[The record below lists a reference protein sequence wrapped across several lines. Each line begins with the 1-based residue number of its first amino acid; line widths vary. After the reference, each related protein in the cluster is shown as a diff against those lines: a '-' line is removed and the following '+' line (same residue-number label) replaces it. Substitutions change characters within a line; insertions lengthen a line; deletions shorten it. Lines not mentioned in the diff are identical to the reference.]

1 MLQIYFLYICTGAA
15 AGFFAGLLGIG
26 GGLVVVP
33 LLTLIFSIQGDMSPE
48 LAMHVALGTSLSS
61 ILFTAVSSSRAHARR
76 KSVLWNYV
84 RGMAPAIALGTLS
97 GSFLAAGMSGAGL
110 KIFFVCFL
118 LVVAT
123 QMLMDFYPRAR
134 QNAPGTGGLSLAG
147 FAIGGVSSL
156 VGLGGGSLS
165 VPFLR
170 WCGVEIHKAVGTSS
184 ALSWPI
190 AIAGSI
196 GYIWTG
202 WDQPGLPA
210 WSLGYTR
217 GTATLGIAC
226 TSIFFAPLG
235 ARLAH
240 ALPVGTLRKVFAVFL
255 YITAARML
263 WSIIA

>member
-118 LVVAT
+118 LVVAHANAYGLLS
-123 QMLMDFYPRAR
+123 QSAAKRAGHGR
-134 QNAPGTGGLSLAG
+134 AEPCGFCHRRSFQPG
-147 FAIGGVSSL
+147 
-156 VGLGGGSLS
+156 
-165 VPFLR
+165 
-170 WCGVEIHKAVGTSS
+170 GTRRRKPVRALS
-184 ALSWPI
+184 ALVR
-190 AIAGSI
+190 
-196 GYIWTG
+196 
-202 WDQPGLPA
+202 
-210 WSLGYTR
+210 R
-217 GTATLGIAC
+217 GNPQSGGNV
-226 TSIFFAPLG
+226 FRPV
-235 ARLAH
+235 LAH
-240 ALPVGTLRKVFAVFL
+240 RHRGKHRLYLDRLGSARPSGMVSRLYQRDGHAGHRLHQHLFCSPGRKAGPCPAVGTLRKVFAVFL

>member
-1 MLQIYFLYICTGAA
+1 MPQIYFLYICTGAA
-15 AGFFAGLLGIG
+15 AGFFSGLLGIG

-33 LLTLIFSIQGDMSPE
+33 LLTLIFSMQGDMSPN

-84 RGMAPAIALGTLS
+84 RGMAPAITLGTLA

-110 KIFFVCFL
+110 RIFFVCFL
-118 LVVAT
+118 FAVAT

-134 QNAPGTGGLSLAG
+134 HTPPGMAGLSIAG
-147 FAIGGVSSL
+147 LVIGGVSSL

-170 WCGVEIHKAVGTSS
+170 WCGVEIHKAVGTSC

-196 GYIWTG
+196 GYIRTG
-202 WDQPGLPA
+202 WNQPGLPE
-210 WSLGYTR
+210 WSLGYISA
-217 GTATLGIAC
+217 TATLGIAC

-235 ARLAH
+235 AKLAH
-240 ALPVGTLRKVFAVFL
+240 ALPVSTLRKIFALFL
-255 YITAARML
+255 YVTATRML
-263 WSIIA
+263 WGIIA

>member
-33 LLTLIFSIQGDMSPE
+33 LLTLIFSIQGDMSPN

-61 ILFTAVSSSRAHARR
+61 ILFTAISSSRAHARR
-76 KSVLWNYV
+76 KAVLWNYV
-84 RGMAPAIALGTLS
+84 KGMSPAIALGTLA
-97 GSFLAAGMSGAGL
+97 GSFLAAGMSSSGL

-118 LVVAT
+118 LAVAT
-123 QMLMDFYPRAR
+123 QMLVDFYPKAR
-134 QNAPGTGGLSLAG
+134 HTSPGMAGLSFAG
-147 FAIGGVSSL
+147 LVIGGISSL

-202 WDQPGLPA
+202 WNQPGLPA
-210 WSLGYTR
+210 WSLGYISV
-217 GTATLGIAC
+217 TATLGIAC

-235 ARLAH
+235 AKLAH
-240 ALPVGTLRKVFAVFL
+240 ALPVNALRKVFALFL
-255 YITAARML
+255 YVTAARML
-263 WSIIA
+263 WTIVA

>member
-15 AGFFAGLLGIG
+15 AGFLAGMLGIG

-33 LLTLIFSIQGDMSPE
+33 LLTLIFSIQGDMSPN

-76 KSVLWNYV
+76 KAVLWNYV
-84 RGMAPAIALGTLS
+84 RGMAPAIALGTLA
-97 GSFLAAGMSGAGL
+97 GSFLAAGMSSSGL

-118 LVVAT
+118 LAVAT
-123 QMLMDFYPRAR
+123 QMLVDFYPKERHTP
-134 QNAPGTGGLSLAG
+134 PGMAGLSFAG
-147 FAIGGVSSL
+147 LAIGGISSL

-202 WDQPGLPA
+202 WNQPGLPA
-210 WSLGYTR
+210 WSLGYISV
-217 GTATLGIAC
+217 TATLGIAC

-235 ARLAH
+235 AKLAH
-240 ALPVGTLRKVFAVFL
+240 ALPVNALRKVFALFL
-255 YITAARML
+255 YVTAARML